1 MLGAPLRTIRSFE
14 HQNNLPPGSVGRVIQ
29 GGGSQGPWAR
39 LERGEIPLAAFYDT
53 LDADAARAGHPFSAS
68 ALLHELARGSQ
79 PNEAM
84 VAAIRTIRASGLR
97 VAALTNNWDS
107 DDAFSTQVAA
117 IGSEF
122 DLVLESWRVGH
133 RKPEQRIYELL
144 LERLEL
150 PAPALLFLDDLGS
163 NLKPARAMGMTTIHV
178 KDITSALRELSAA
191 LGRPL

>member
-1 MLGAPLRTIRSFE
+1 
-14 HQNNLPPGSVGRVIQ
+14 
-29 GGGSQGPWAR
+29 
-39 LERGEIPLAAFYDT
+39 
-53 LDADAARAGHPFSAS
+53 
-68 ALLHELARGSQ
+68 
-79 PNEAM
+79 M